1 MKKIIVTLVAGIF
14 LMGMATTASATKL
27 LYTAAGGPTTFTLNY
42 TVQNDTLTDPIQW
55 LSVYFG
61 QTSDG
66 LNFTQTQMFSNF
78 VPDDTGVSA
87 PPGWFSYSFEP
98 TAIDNPGIYNSDV
111 EPLGSG
117 IAPGGSKGGFAVTF
131 DMQQGATYNHLF
143 FLVGNFDQAGGYNIL
158 DDGYTQPFQVSGVPE
173 PSTLLLLGAGIAGLA
188 FFRRKRS

>member
-14 LMGMATTASATKL
+14 LMGMATTAFATKI
-27 LYTAAGGPTTFTLNY
+27 TFTDSGGPTTFTLNY
-42 TVQNDTLTDPIQW
+42 TVENDTLSDSIQW
-55 LSVYFG
+55 LSIYFG

-98 TAIDNPGIYNSDV
+98 TAIDNPGIYNSDAA
-111 EPLGSG
+111 GSG
-117 IAPGGSKGGFAVTF
+117 IAPLGSLGGFTVTF

-158 DDGYTQPFQVSGVPE
+158 GDGYTQPYQPPSGVPE
-173 PSTLLLLGAGIAGLA
+173 PSTLLLLGAGLAGLA
-188 FFRRKRS
+188 FFRRNRS